1 MNKFIQLF
9 WAFVFIAISA
19 CSAVKPFQTEP
30 ARDGLESLASASLRE
45 LPPPESKI
53 VAAVYRFRDQTGQ
66 YKPSE
71 RVASWSTAVTQGSTS
86 ILIKAMEKSG
96 WFIPIERAG
105 LANLL
110 NERKII
116 HSTRANNNDN
126 TGLHPLLFAGIIL
139 EGGIIGYDT
148 NIITSGA
155 GVRYFG
161 ASVSGQFRKDRITIY
176 LRAVSTR
183 TGRILKSVHTTK
195 SIISQQ
201 LSGGLFRFIDTNRL
215 LEAEVGFT
223 YNEPTV
229 MAVTEAIDEA
239 LKRLIIEGVEEGL
252 WSALNEGEF
261 RAYVQSLQQE
271 KQDKEQIRRNYF
283 GFLSDERLRTGFSGS
298 LNFTYGSLVGNY
310 ATVTQNPGVAL
321 QLEQFIKPGVSLKL
335 NIVRSQIG
343 ATHVFSEPYTS
354 ADLLLN
360 AYITPS
366 LSLSP
371 YIGLGGGVIAYD
383 RYKRFARA
391 RFFPAATVEAGLD
404 YRLSNWLGL
413 KIGAN
418 YRYLI
423 KDGID
428 GVTIGSIHDQQWN
441 IFTGI
446 TISPN
451 F

>member
-1 MNKFIQLF
+1 MNKFVLF
-9 WAFVFIAISA
+9 LSVILVAFSA
-19 CSAVKPFQTEP
+19 CSAVKPLQTEP
-30 ARDGLESLASASLRE
+30 VRDGLESLASASLRE
-45 LPPPESKI
+45 LPPPQEKI

-116 HSTRANNNDN
+116 HSTRINNNDN
-126 TGLHPLLFAGIIL
+126 TNLHPLLFAGIIL

-155 GVRYFG
+155 GIRYFG
-161 ASVSGQFRKDRITIY
+161 AGISGQFRKDRVTIY
-176 LRAVSTR
+176 LRAVSTQ

-239 LKRLIIEGVEEGL
+239 LKRLIIEGVDEGL
-252 WSALNEGEF
+252 WNAMDEKEF
-261 RAYVQSLQQE
+261 HAYTQTLQQNKE
-271 KQDKEQIRRNYF
+271 DKEEVRRNYF
-283 GFLSDERLRTGFSGS
+283 GFLSTKRLRTGFSAS
-298 LNFTYGSLVGNY
+298 VNFTYGSLVGNY
-310 ATVTQNPGVAL
+310 ATVTQNPGIAL
-321 QLEQFIKPGVSLKL
+321 QLEQFVKPGISLKL
-335 NIVRSQIG
+335 NVVRSQIG
-343 ATHVFSEPYTS
+343 ATYVFSEPYTS
-354 ADLLLN
+354 ADILLN

-366 LSLSP
+366 LNLSP
-371 YIGLGGGVIAYD
+371 YVGFGGGVIAYD
-383 RYKRFARA
+383 QYKRFAGA

-404 YRLSNWLGL
+404 YRLNNWLGL
-413 KIGAN
+413 KIGLN

-428 GVTIGSIHDQQWN
+428 GVTIGTIHDQQWN

-446 TISPN
+446 TISPA